1 MMRAFTFYFAVLA
14 ALLVLVA
21 LGWLVAKHA

>member
-1 MMRAFTFYFAVLA
+1 MMRAFTFYFASLA

-21 LGWLVAKHA
+21 AGWLIAKHA